1 MERITGQK
9 VPFYKAD
16 IRDREGLS
24 RVSALHCFDCCIH
37 FAGLKAVEETVVKL
51 WGYYENNI
59 NGTLVLLGVMRKH
72 FDYCSYTKIPHGT

>member
-37 FAGLKAVEETVVKL
+37 FAGLKAVGGIGCEA
-51 WGYYENNI
+51 
-59 NGTLVLLGVMRKH
+59 LGVL
-72 FDYCSYTKIPHGT
+72 